1 MLKFTDNHDSEDIAE
16 HRYSKYSDNCIKASS
31 RFQGMSIEISK
42 TINSIHCLRIIKK
55 AVFMLVI

>member
-16 HRYSKYSDNCIKASS
+16 RRYSKYSDNCIKASS

-42 TINSIHCLRIIKK
+42 TINSIHCLRIIK
-55 AVFMLVI
+55 